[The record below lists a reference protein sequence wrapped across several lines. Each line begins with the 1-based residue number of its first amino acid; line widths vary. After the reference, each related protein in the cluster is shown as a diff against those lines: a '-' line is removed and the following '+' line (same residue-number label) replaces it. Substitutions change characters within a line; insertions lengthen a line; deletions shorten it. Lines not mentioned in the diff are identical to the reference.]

1 MQTLSDK
8 RRGLLQPRPRT
19 GKNDPGLGGR
29 KIVRHPRC
37 IWRYSLSES
46 TTQFLSA
53 WEDRPRRNLDLD
65 VTSMK
70 IDSRAAFVLT
80 RADGLLTIAE
90 LCMVTGFGE
99 RETLKV
105 VQQLIEMEALIVE
118 EAEGER
124 RMIRVTA
131 ERRPRISESQ
141 PVAVAAPFEGVDP
154 ADAAW
159 LQRKGVAGFIPGT
172 PGRLAGA
179 TKYGNFAFDTQ
190 ALREDVE
197 VTVEFRKDTLFLEA
211 HLGKL
216 DHFELF
222 ELEPT
227 VDRKEL
233 RRAYFAFSKR
243 FHPDTVFR
251 RNVGSFGKRIET
263 IFKHGTEV
271 YEALVGDGD
280 LREVYCRAVKAR
292 NRRWR
297 EKLEA
302 QRANREE
309 ARRTEL
315 KKKAAGRKEALRARL
330 ARNSDRRTRQ
340 VQNSQME
347 RRLGRAQRFYD
358 EGIAHYENESWT
370 SAFNSLQL
378 AVTYDPKNS
387 DYRAAFEIADEKL
400 REVKAEQRW
409 KRGYIQESLGN
420 IKEALEAYIAAAD
433 AWPRSDYYA
442 HIAELFLKY
451 DEDLRQAADLAQKAV
466 DAEPENVD
474 YLQLLGRVYMRAKL
488 KAKAVAVYEQIKKLE
503 PKNADAKKALKAL
516 KRM

>member
-1 MQTLSDK
+1 M
-8 RRGLLQPRPRT
+8 
-19 GKNDPGLGGR
+19 
-29 KIVRHPRC
+29 
-37 IWRYSLSES
+37 SES
-46 TTQFLSA
+46 TTHFLGA

-65 VTSMK
+65 VTTMK

-80 RADGLLTIAE
+80 RADGQLSIAE

-105 VQQLIEMEALIVE
+105 VQQLVEMEALIVD
-118 EAEGER
+118 EAEGNR

-141 PVAVAAPFEGVDP
+141 PMAIAAPFEGVDS

-159 LQRKGVAGFIPGT
+159 LQQKGVAGFIPGT
-172 PGRLAGA
+172 PGRVPGA
-179 TKYGNFAFDTQ
+179 TKYAGFTFDPH
-190 ALREDVE
+190 ALREDIE
-197 VTVEFRKDTLFLEA
+197 LTVEFRKEILFLEA
-211 HLGKL
+211 NLGKL
-216 DHFELF
+216 DHFEFFGLA
-222 ELEPT
+222 PT

-251 RNVGSFGKRIET
+251 RNVGSYTQRIET
-263 IFKHGTEV
+263 IFKHGTQI

-280 LREVYCRAVKAR
+280 LRDVYCRAVKAR
-292 NRRWR
+292 NHRWR
-297 EKLEA
+297 EKLSE
-302 QRANREE
+302 QRLSREE
-309 ARRTEL
+309 ARRADL
-315 KKKAAGRKEALRARL
+315 KKQAVGRKEALRARL

-340 VQNSQME
+340 VRDTQME

-378 AVTYDPKNS
+378 AVTYDPKNA
-387 DYRAAFEIADEKL
+387 DYRAALEVADEKL
-400 REVKAEQRW
+400 REVKAEQQW

-433 AWPRSDYYA
+433 VWPRSDYYA

-466 DAEPENVD
+466 DAEPENVE
-474 YLQLLGRVYMRAKL
+474 YLQLLGRVFMRAKL
-488 KAKAVAVYEQIKKLE
+488 KAKAVSVYEQVQRLE
-503 PKNADAKKALKAL
+503 PKNAEAKKALKAL

>member
-1 MQTLSDK
+1 MQ
-8 RRGLLQPRPRT
+8 
-19 GKNDPGLGGR
+19 
-29 KIVRHPRC
+29 
-37 IWRYSLSES
+37 
-46 TTQFLSA
+46 
-53 WEDRPRRNLDLD
+53 
-65 VTSMK
+65 

-80 RADGLLTIAE
+80 RADGQLSIAE

-105 VQQLIEMEALIVE
+105 VQQLVDMDALIVE
-118 EAEGER
+118 EADGER
-124 RMIRVTA
+124 RMIRLTA
-131 ERRPRISESQ
+131 ERRQRVSESQ
-141 PVAVAAPFEGVDP
+141 PLAVAAPFEGVDS
-154 ADAAW
+154 ADAEW
-159 LQRKGVAGFIPGT
+159 LQRKGVPGFVPGV
-172 PGRLAGA
+172 PGRIAGA
-179 TKYGNFAFDTQ
+179 TKYGNFSFDPHV
-190 ALREDVE
+190 LREDVE
-197 VTVEFRKDTLFLEA
+197 LTVELRKDILFLEA

-222 ELEPT
+222 ELQPT

-251 RNVGSFGKRIET
+251 RSVGSYGKRIET
-263 IFKHGTEV
+263 IFKHGTQV

-297 EKLEA
+297 ERLEE
-302 QRANREE
+302 QRLGREE
-309 ARRTEL
+309 VRRAEL
-315 KKKAAGRKEALRARL
+315 KKQASGRKEALRARL
-330 ARNSDRRTRQ
+330 ARNADRRTRQ
-340 VQNSQME
+340 VRDTQMG

-358 EGIAHYENESWT
+358 EGITHYENESWV

-378 AVTYDPKNS
+378 AVTYDPKNE
-387 DYRAAFEIADEKL
+387 DYKAAFSVADEKL

-474 YLQLLGRVYMRAKL
+474 YLQLLGRVFMRAKL
-488 KAKAVAVYEQIKKLE
+488 KAKAVAVYEQVQKLD
-503 PKNADAKKALKAL
+503 PKNAEAKKALKAL